1 MGSHVKD
8 PIIVTN
14 TFEATMLKG
23 EITQHNDD
31 EFTLNGHVKA
41 RQALSCL
48 LVPQTGDIVLYWLDG
63 DQAWILNVLSAA
75 QHQGRDV
82 SLPQQQDIRINTQN
96 LVVNASEK
104 ITFNAMHEFNINV
117 ALGKLN
123 QCARSMYQMVQE
135 SFVQITKHY
144 INKSEYL
151 DLQAEKLLK
160 SHATQQLI
168 TAEKDIKMDADRI
181 NMG

>member
-1 MGSHVKD
+1 MGSHSKD
-8 PIIVTN
+8 PIVVEN
-14 TFEATMLKG
+14 TFETAMFKG
-23 EITQHNDD
+23 EVTAVDHQ
-31 EFTLNGHVKA
+31 EFVLNGHVKA

-48 LVPQTGDIVLYWLDG
+48 LLPHQGDTVLYWLDG
-63 DQAWILNVLSAA
+63 DSAWILNVLASN
-75 QHQGRDV
+75 HSNGREL
-82 SLPQQQDIRINTQN
+82 SLPQQQDLRINGNN
-96 LVVNASEK
+96 LVLNAANK
-104 ITFNAMHEFNINV
+104 LTINALNELNFNV
-117 ALGKLN
+117 ALGKIN
-123 QCARSMYQMVQE
+123 QCAKSMYQMVQQ
-135 SFVQITKHY
+135 SFVQLTKHY

>member
-1 MGSHVKD
+1 MGSHAKD
-8 PIIVTN
+8 NMIVTN
-14 TFEATMLKG
+14 TFATSMLKG
-23 EITQHNDD
+23 EVTLLNED
-31 EFTLNGHVKA
+31 ELILNGHIKA

-48 LVPQTGDIVLYWLDG
+48 LVPQPGDTVLYWFDG
-63 DQAWILNVLSAA
+63 DQAWVLNVLSAK
-75 QHQGRDV
+75 QSDGREI
-82 SLPQQQDIRINTQN
+82 SLPQQQDLRINSKN
-96 LVVNASEK
+96 LVLNASDKITVNAL
-104 ITFNAMHEFNINV
+104 NEFNINV
-117 ALGKLN
+117 ALGKIN
-123 QCARSMYQMVQE
+123 QCARSMYQMVQQ
-135 SFVQITKHY
+135 SFVQLTKHY